1 VRNCPLPESKWEHSK
16 VVKTKGY
23 VKPKENSQN
32 NEGGGKGYG
41 GYGKY
46 VSNG

>member
-1 VRNCPLPESKWEHSK
+1 MRNCPLPESKWEHSK
-16 VVKTKGY
+16 VVRTKGY
-23 VKPKENSQN
+23 VKPKENYQN

-41 GYGKY
+41 GSGKY